1 MLDMILLGYLADKP
15 RSGYDLKLLIEN
27 DGAHFWHAHHS
38 QIYTTLRRL
47 ERRGYIRSAT
57 QAGRGVQERRVYR
70 LLAPGR
76 DALALWRESPLPPL
90 HAAKDPM
97 LARLY
102 FGGGKPARDLLPELC
117 RQREARRARLAT
129 LKRRQTEAAR
139 SDPSGLRALT
149 HDYARADEALAVR
162 WLDRVIARL
171 EQSERRG

>member
-15 RSGYDLKLLIEN
+15 RSGYDLKLLIET

-76 DALALWRESPLPPL
+76 DALALWREGPLPPL
-90 HAAKDPM
+90 YASKDPL

-102 FGGGKPARDLLPELC
+102 FGGGRPARDLLPELR
-117 RQREARRARLAT
+117 RQRDVRRTRLAA
-129 LKRRQTEAAR
+129 LKRGEAEAAR
-139 SDPSGLRALT
+139 SDPAGLRALT
-149 HDYARADEALAVR
+149 REYARSNEALAVR
-162 WLDRVIARL
+162 WLDGVIARL
-171 EQSERRG
+171 EQSDRRG